1 MEESDEQPISLGKQ
15 EIRRRRRPSQPMVD
29 KSQQTEATE
38 KKKPTA
44 VVQLP
49 APKGTF
55 SIDNISGSKSTYS
68 AKEYEPVRLSSQ
80 LQKTWVKR
88 KCGQIV
94 TDKSLQTD
102 TAVEEKLEV
111 IFIDKSLTLE
121 ENPETAPELPLS
133 VRNAEIPTSRT
144 CTHLTDKS
152 QQTSCTGDWS
162 VVNICPKAK
171 TDKEQQTYFSELEI
185 TVMSMPGSSLSKP
198 KEEVVPVEIKASLE
212 IDVLSTE
219 KVSNAMMSFTEG
231 EISAE
236 FQALPAD
243 EATAKAMLFLTE
255 EMPSLIPSPL
265 EETSAVE
272 TDTSTMRV
280 AVKIQPPSNVELHS
294 VQSSLSMQEAL
305 AREPSDQQ
313 NPEDVKVAPS
323 ELSTEVLVPF
333 TEEVLG
339 NIQASA
345 VESLCEETLGSVEPT
360 PGDVQPPPSD
370 DACSE
375 VLYGLESPPD
385 KQSVEEDSAEVV
397 PLLNEELPTDE
408 VFAGGQPPSTEDALE
423 EVCSAE
429 EVLPPP
435 TEDEPEEETC
445 AEIQALPAEEAPGE
459 ETPAE
464 SPPPQTEESPA
475 EAPCPPAE
483 EIPVEAPCP
492 PAEEI
497 PAEAPCPPAEEIPAE
512 APCPPAEEIPAEAP
526 CPPAEEI
533 PAEAPCPPAEEIP
546 AEAPCPPAEKIPE
559 EAPSPPAEEILA
571 EAPCPPAEKI
581 SEEAPC
587 PPAEE
592 IPAEAPC
599 PPAEEIPAEA
609 PCPPAE
615 EIPAEAPCPPA
626 EKILAEAPCPPAEKI
641 PEEAPCPPAEEIP
654 EEAPSPPAE
663 EIPAEAPCPPA
674 EEIPAEAPS
683 PPAEEIPTE
692 APPPPAE
699 ASPVEVLSLSGK
711 SSAEEASAEVQPSSL
726 EGVHL
731 EGIPLEKEVV
741 ILQAE
746 EIPLE
751 DLSEDVQPL
760 PLEKENVAE
769 GIPVELYALQVEEYP
784 AGETTVEG
792 QPSSFEGAPTED
804 PLTEA
809 PLPAAEASP
818 AEETPIEEAPAEVQS
833 LLAEEVFTE
842 VVTMEDAPASE
853 AGSPSSE
860 GAPTEEAQ
868 LTSAEEIPGKPS
880 ADVQPPPPE
889 TPAEE
894 SPVVKQPSKTDVV
907 PTQELPVEEKP
918 ADDPLPPSVQ
928 TPKDKDLP
936 KDAEVSSI
944 SDKELDPAT
953 STGGKTRET
962 PGVSRKKDDQFST
975 FKIEGTIKIEL
986 KSSIS

>member
-38 KKKPTA
+38 KKKPMA
-44 VVQLP
+44 VLQPP

-55 SIDNISGSKSTYS
+55 SIDNISGSKSTYP

-121 ENPETAPELPLS
+121 ENPETAPEFPLS

-144 CTHLTDKS
+144 CTHLTDRS

-185 TVMSMPGSSLSKP
+185 TVMSMPGSSLSKS
-198 KEEVVPVEIKASLE
+198 KEEVIPVEIKASLE

-219 KVSNAMMSFTEG
+219 KVSNVMMSFTEG

-255 EMPSLIPSPL
+255 EMPSFIPSPL
-265 EETSAVE
+265 EEISAAE
-272 TDTSTMRV
+272 TATSTMKV
-280 AVKIQPPSNVELHS
+280 AVKIQPPSSVELHS
-294 VQSSLSMQEAL
+294 VQSSLSVQEAL
-305 AREPSDQQ
+305 PHEPSDQQ
-313 NPEDVKVAPS
+313 NPEDVEVAPS

-339 NIQASA
+339 NVQASA
-345 VESLCEETLGSVEPT
+345 VESLCEETSGSVEPT

-370 DACSE
+370 DAYSE
-375 VLYGLESPPD
+375 VLYGLQSPPA

-408 VFAGGQPPSTEDALE
+408 VFAAGHPPSTEDALK
-423 EVCSAE
+423 EVPPAE

-435 TEDEPEEETC
+435 TEDEPEEETS

-475 EAPCPPAE
+475 ETLPPPENPADAPPL
-483 EIPVEAPCP
+483 

-497 PAEAPCPPAEEIPAE
+497 PAEAPFLPAEEIPT
-512 APCPPAEEIPAEAP
+512 
-526 CPPAEEI
+526 
-533 PAEAPCPPAEEIP
+533 
-546 AEAPCPPAEKIPE
+546 
-559 EAPSPPAEEILA
+559 EAPS
-571 EAPCPPAEKI
+571 
-581 SEEAPC
+581 
-587 PPAEE
+587 
-592 IPAEAPC
+592 
-599 PPAEEIPAEA
+599 
-609 PCPPAE
+609 
-615 EIPAEAPCPPA
+615 
-626 EKILAEAPCPPAEKI
+626 
-641 PEEAPCPPAEEIP
+641 
-654 EEAPSPPAE
+654 
-663 EIPAEAPCPPA
+663 PPA

-683 PPAEEIPTE
+683 PPAE
-692 APPPPAE
+692 
-699 ASPVEVLSLSGK
+699 ASPVEVLSPSGK
-711 SSAEEASAEVQPSSL
+711 SPAEEASAEVQPSSL
-726 EGVHL
+726 EGVPL
-731 EGIPLEKEVV
+731 EGLPLEKEVV

-769 GIPVELYALQVEEYP
+769 RIPVELYALQVEEYP
-784 AGETTVEG
+784 AGETTVEA
-792 QPSSFEGAPTED
+792 QPSSFEDAPTED

-809 PLPAAEASP
+809 QLPAAEASP
-818 AEETPIEEAPAEVQS
+818 TEETPIEEAPAEVQS
-833 LLAEEVFTE
+833 LPAEEVFTE
-842 VVTMEDAPASE
+842 VVTVEDAPARE

-953 STGGKTRET
+953 STGGKTPET
-962 PGVSRKKDDQFST
+962 PGVSRNKDDQFPT